1 MIVVSATEKML
12 ALYKGKLQAIDHQ
25 ILLESI
31 FWSTRANVTTRS
43 RRFKRSDSLLI
54 GCHNTDK
61 T

>member
-31 FWSTRANVTTRS
+31 FWSTRANVTTRG
-43 RRFKRSDSLLI
+43 RRFKRSGSIQPLP
-54 GCHNTDK
+54 
-61 T
+61 